1 MNVEERESS
10 NSNRARQREYWAGWD
25 EHKARSVR
33 PDATRPAAQQGWD
46 AWSTWLV
53 NRLDV
58 DRANLLGRR
67 LSRPRK
73 SMRSANGEEPGVKL
87 RKSGA
92 LMDAR

>member
-10 NSNRARQREYWAGWD
+10 NSNRARQREYWRAGTSTKLVVSGRTQLD
-25 EHKARSVR
+25 RLLSMAGMPGR
-33 PDATRPAAQQGWD
+33 PG
-46 AWSTWLV
+46 V

-73 SMRSANGEEPGVKL
+73 SMRSANGDEPGVKS

-92 LMDAR
+92 LTDAR